1 METMDSVPPA
11 IARNTSAIAAGMD
24 TDRCAIRRIVSVL
37 VGGGVGRRWRI
48 AGGPDT
54 DRCALTGTAVVA
66 SAGSHGLTDGGGG
79 SAAGA
84 AGRGSHRLSG
94 EAAASSARGVSTVA
108 ASLGRACPLASLG
121 RTSPLASLG
130 RTSPLARADAS
141 SKRARSRSRIS
152 SLYSTAF
159 VSARRRIAERA
170 VGSRRLVT
178 RAGPSTS
185 PVFAVRRC
193 SPSRCV
199 GAAVAGDRVD
209 EPLAPQ
215 PRVRQAA
222 RVDDLEVAA

>member
-121 RTSPLASLG
+121 RTSPLA
-130 RTSPLARADAS
+130 RADAS